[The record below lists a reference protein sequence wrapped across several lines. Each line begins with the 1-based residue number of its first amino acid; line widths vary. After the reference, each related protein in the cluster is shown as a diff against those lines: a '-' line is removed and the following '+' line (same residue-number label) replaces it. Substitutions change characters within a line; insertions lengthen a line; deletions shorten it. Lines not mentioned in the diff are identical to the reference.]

1 MKKVNEMS
9 DFVWFIII
17 GILFAL
23 LGLIFIGLGW
33 QIWSKQKMN
42 LIISHHSDKVSEE
55 NKQAYCRLMGIGV
68 FVMGAG
74 FLLSGI
80 CTVSVRSAL
89 VFVPMTAGLV
99 SGIMLLAAAVKKYN
113 R

>member
-1 MKKVNEMS
+1 MS

-33 QIWSKQKMN
+33 QIWSKQKMD

-55 NKQAYCRLMGIGV
+55 NKPAYCKLMGIGV

-80 CTVSVRSAL
+80 CTVFVRSAL
-89 VFVPMTAGLV
+89 AFAPMTVGLV
-99 SGIMLLAAAVKKYN
+99 SGIVLLTAAVKKYN